1 MTAFFRS
8 SVFQTVWQEMIGLKN
23 RSTESTPEAMRLRQ
37 DCGVML
43 RVAAH
48 DAERRATLWLRHA
61 LLAFLILSSFGLFL
75 NDDASAA
82 ETKPRPNVLF
92 LFADDMRADSI
103 AALGNATVK
112 TPNLDALVRRGF
124 VMRNAYCFGGN
135 SAAVCTPSRNMLLS
149 GNAYFRWK
157 DFVPPEMKNARPGGL
172 APGDGPNFPLSM
184 RDAGYLTYH
193 HGKKGNTAP
202 LIQAKFEI
210 NKYLRDDEAER
221 LSGEPGREIVDEAIS
236 FLRDR
241 HGAAVK
247 SADSKPFCMYL
258 AFGNPHDPRVAAKKY
273 LDQYDVDR
281 IPLPKNYLPL
291 HPFDNG
297 EMTVRDEKLLPW
309 PRTEADIRRTLHEYY
324 ATITALDFHI
334 GRLLESLKEFGQL
347 DNMLI
352 VFSADQGIAVGSHG
366 LLGKQNLYD
375 AGMKSPLI
383 FAGSGIASGES
394 DALVH
399 LFDIFPT
406 ICDLV
411 GASVPTTI
419 DGRSFRPVLEGK
431 TKVARPELMLA
442 YLDKQRAFRD
452 ERWKLI
458 RYPQVNVTQLFDLQ
472 TDSDER
478 HNLAD
483 EPAQKERVAEMLT
496 RLIKRQQHYNDDLLL
511 TVRNPKPAAWT
522 LPTTN

>member
-1 MTAFFRS
+1 
-8 SVFQTVWQEMIGLKN
+8 
-23 RSTESTPEAMRLRQ
+23 
-37 DCGVML
+37 ML
-43 RVAAH
+43 R
-48 DAERRATLWLRHA
+48 T
-61 LLAFLILSSFGLFL
+61 FLILSIFGLLL
-75 NDDASAA
+75 NAPAWAA
-82 ETKPRPNVLF
+82 ETKSRPNVLF

-103 AALGNATVK
+103 AVLGNATVK

-149 GNAYFRWK
+149 GNAFFRWK
-157 DFVPPEMKNARPGGL
+157 DFVPPGMKNARPGGL

-184 RDAGYLTYH
+184 REAGYLTYH

-210 NKYLRDDEAER
+210 NKYLKNDEAER

-236 FLRDR
+236 FLRER
-241 HGAAVK
+241 PAAG
-247 SADSKPFCMYL
+247 SKPFCMYL
-258 AFGNPHDPRVAAKKY
+258 AFGNPHDPRVAAKEY

-309 PRTEADIRRTLHEYY
+309 PRTETDIRRTLHEYY
-324 ATITALDFHI
+324 ATITAMDFHI
-334 GRLLESLKEFGQL
+334 GRLLASLKELGQL
-347 DNMLI
+347 ENTLI

-375 AGMKSPLI
+375 AGMKAPLI
-383 FAGSGIASGES
+383 FAGPGIATGES
-394 DALVH
+394 DALTH
-399 LFDIFPT
+399 LFDIYPT

-411 GASVPTTI
+411 GASVPETI
-419 DGRSFRPVLEGK
+419 DGRSVRPVLEGK
-431 TKVARPELMLA
+431 TKVARSELMLA

-472 TDSDER
+472 TDPDEM

-483 EPAQKERVAEMLT
+483 EPAHKQRVAEMLT
-496 RLIKRQQHYNDDLLL
+496 RLTKLQQRFADDLPL
-511 TVRNPKPAAWT
+511 TVRNPKPAAWV
-522 LPTTN
+522 PPGTN